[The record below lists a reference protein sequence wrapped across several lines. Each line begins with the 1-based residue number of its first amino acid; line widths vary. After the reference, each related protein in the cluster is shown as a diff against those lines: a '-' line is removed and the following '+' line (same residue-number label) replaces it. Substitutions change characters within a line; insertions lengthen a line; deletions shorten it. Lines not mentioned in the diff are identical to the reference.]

1 MFQELGKVV
10 LGRLTKI
17 AKSRCC
23 SITDKGRK
31 SIKDIWNTI
40 SCHRI
45 SHRRWR
51 KPRFRTNRI
60 GYKEPRFQH
69 ETPSEYIIRKLG
81 LIGLIYIYSIGEV
94 MQFIAEG
101 LLDFWTTRFNAQFID
116 KVIEFRNA
124 ISCFE
129 EILIHLSP
137 PVISP
142 TTLLFREVTNKCLLP
157 NQVYSNKCLLPNQAI
172 SNKHSWATLF
182 NTLFTSSIF
191 EVQNANTCNKEIFI
205 PLGSPVASSTTFLDR
220 AYFNYQ
226 LPLENTNANLI
237 RSIQILDKPLVPE
250 DNSTISSRRIY

>member
-1 MFQELGKVV
+1 MDNPCSPGILHQSLPGVHQKSTGVHQEF
-10 LGRLTKI
+10 
-17 AKSRCC
+17 AKN
-23 SITDKGRK
+23 IL
-31 SIKDIWNTI
+31 
-40 SCHRI
+40 
-45 SHRRWR
+45 
-51 KPRFRTNRI
+51 
-60 GYKEPRFQH
+60 
-69 ETPSEYIIRKLG
+69 RKLG
-81 LIGLIYIYSIGEV
+81 LIGLVYDCSIGQV

-101 LLDFWTTRFNAQFID
+101 LPDFWTTRFNAQFID
-116 KVIEFRNA
+116 TIIEFWNA
-124 ISCFE
+124 INYLE

-172 SNKHSWATLF
+172 SNKRSWATLF

-191 EVQNANTCNKEIFI
+191 EVRNANTCNEEIFI

-250 DNSTISSRRIY
+250 DNSTISSRRIYWGTVTPPLQWRKVLEW